1 MSNVLPLGWSS
12 MRRSLVVALAAFTIA
27 LCLVTLGCGGFT
39 EAREDAKNTE
49 SAIKT
54 ELGVDATVG
63 FRVASGMSG
72 RKTLVTVKL
81 KTTPTGDA
89 VSIKSKVEDI
99 VNHTFR
105 SHVDRVDVAL

>member
-1 MSNVLPLGWSS
+1 M
-12 MRRSLVVALAAFTIA
+12 
-27 LCLVTLGCGGFT
+27 
-39 EAREDAKNTE
+39 
-49 SAIKT
+49 
-54 ELGVDATVG
+54 G

-72 RKTLVTVKL
+72 KKTLVTVKL